1 MCTHR
6 MFISKKTYVSLHA
19 DRKKKKKAN
28 PKGCVLLGGKM
39 ELGRLSL
46 VGVYIFVLV
55 YCFLNMYYVYKLTKS
70 NKYSILLA
78 KQNTL

>member
-1 MCTHR
+1 
-6 MFISKKTYVSLHA
+6 
-19 DRKKKKKAN
+19 
-28 PKGCVLLGGKM
+28 M